1 MQRRSLFSRN
11 FFVFSHIVRYSFF
24 TSSDI
29 QFFTSS
35 YIYSF
40 VSQCVRMKTLTAFDV
55 FNISNTGNLSDLQP
69 LDPKCR
75 SGPNPTTR
83 ILLLLLLLLCV
94 VFCTDRV
101 PINLLDFVQQK
112 SPPYKWYSV
121 YGPAEDD
128 HTVPPVIDGAIWVE
142 EDITYYSTLHSSLL
156 RGSSL
161 SPFVDQVLDQVLL
174 VMVMV
179 FNSVLSY
186 PRLSIVYMS
195 LVTGRDSYNA
205 G

>member
-1 MQRRSLFSRN
+1 MYSIFQILGIWATFSRLIP
-11 FFVFSHIVRYSFF
+11 SEGRARIQLLEYSFF
-24 TSSDI
+24 
-29 QFFTSS
+29 FFFCFSVLC
-35 YIYSF
+35 F
-40 VSQCVRMKTLTAFDV
+40 V
-55 FNISNTGNLSDLQP
+55 
-69 LDPKCR
+69 
-75 SGPNPTTR
+75 
-83 ILLLLLLLLCV
+83 
-94 VFCTDRV
+94 
-101 PINLLDFVQQK
+101 NLLDFVQQK